1 MSTSNIFTMYNVE
14 DTGQK
19 INIDELF
26 EGSREKALEEL
37 ALFNRILSRIHAKIK
52 ISSRQKMDN
61 KSCWF
66 TVPEIII
73 GAASYNC
80 TDCIAYVVNK
90 LNENG
95 FKVKYY
101 HPNVLFIVWNHYVP
115 SYVRTEIK
123 KKYGVNMNE
132 MGEEIPDK
140 PKTNPGMGN
149 RNSRGAKSGATSPS
163 NSKTFRFED
172 DFF

>member
-1 MSTSNIFTMYNVE
+1 MYNVE
-14 DTGQK
+14 ETGQK

-52 ISSRQKMDN
+52 ISSRQKTDN

-95 FKVKYY
+95 FRVKYY

-140 PKTNPGMGN
+140 PKTTTTMSMGN
-149 RNSRGAKSGATSPS
+149 KGTKTNTVGNSS
-163 NSKTFRFED
+163 NSKMFKFEN